1 MIYQIS
7 GNLIT
12 KYKDFVV
19 LEVSGIGL
27 KITATNNT
35 IDAFKLKEKILLY
48 TYLNVREDALDL
60 YGFHSMLEREV
71 FLLLI
76 GISGIGPKLAITILS
91 GMLPDHLKDKI
102 ISGDISALTS
112 IPGVGAKTAKRIII
126 ELKDKFTK
134 IEKGSLGFSDILN
147 SKLYEDALNA
157 LSSLGYN
164 PQQSKKALD
173 YVANGKDELK
183 NNLEVIIKTALR
195 QLNS

>member
-76 GISGIGPKLAITILS
+76 ELVVLA
-91 GMLPDHLKDKI
+91 
-102 ISGDISALTS
+102 
-112 IPGVGAKTAKRIII
+112 
-126 ELKDKFTK
+126 
-134 IEKGSLGFSDILN
+134 
-147 SKLYEDALNA
+147 
-157 LSSLGYN
+157 
-164 PQQSKKALD
+164 Q
-173 YVANGKDELK
+173 
-183 NNLEVIIKTALR
+183 NLRL
-195 QLNS
+195 QF

>member
-71 FLLLI
+71 FLL
-76 GISGIGPKLAITILS
+76 
-91 GMLPDHLKDKI
+91 MI
-102 ISGDISALTS
+102 INMHS
-112 IPGVGAKTAKRIII
+112 
-126 ELKDKFTK
+126 
-134 IEKGSLGFSDILN
+134 
-147 SKLYEDALNA
+147 
-157 LSSLGYN
+157 
-164 PQQSKKALD
+164 
-173 YVANGKDELK
+173 
-183 NNLEVIIKTALR
+183 
-195 QLNS
+195 